1 MSLSLIHGSNF
12 EMYFAKLFCMHW
24 ILVLSLAKDRK
35 YLNNFETTL
44 NQKKFD
50 KGNDVKLFYRGN
62 ILKEIKS

>member
-1 MSLSLIHGSNF
+1 
-12 EMYFAKLFCMHW
+12 MYFAKLFCMHW

-50 KGNDVKLFYRGN
+50 KGNDVKLCYRGN